1 MNLPIIRLEVEG
13 IRRTMSAML
22 AEHAVQMDADLREA
36 VDAYCTPE
44 NLARVVKDA
53 ATRALDATIK
63 EEVEKF
69 FRWGDGR
76 AAVAAAVKE
85 SILAKKTFT
94 PLDDE

>member
-63 EEVEKF
+63 EVRLLPPQSKSRF
-69 FRWGDGR
+69 SRKRPSHHWTTNDG
-76 AAVAAAVKE
+76 
-85 SILAKKTFT
+85 T
-94 PLDDE
+94 